1 MSQVLKVDVFP
12 ESPSRDIIYVKYRT
26 REVLFYTPLGFK
38 NFSASLPAPNK
49 LTLDTSITQLGKP
62 GPFEDITHYSDFS
75 FSAKHINVNSSELG
89 ISGVF
94 TEEEELY
101 NGHPSYSRTFDVY
114 PKQKAFIFWSGSKW
128 ALSFSKTSNE
138 SDYIAFSN
146 ENNNLFE
153 ALWFGLADLS
163 VSIAAQYY
171 VDIPDFYTEPD
182 LSWFGYYTFHQ
193 LGSVWIDKD
202 NKYEFRETPHGDT
215 FTYKKIAELDGSVSN
230 DENKFYILKT
240 FRVKDHCPNPNTLN
254 NNATINVGELGQEE
268 GLTYDLTSSFPP
280 GSEVTIPFCDGTIS
294 SAFNILKFNSNEDID
309 FSSANLPSLI
319 NSSEKVVLSSDPDI
333 LLSELD
339 FVTRQDLLPDGFLNF
354 NFISDSFSV
363 GEVVAEMTLDI
374 LDQSLFTS
382 TNQNF
387 IDIVLALGSQYKIN
401 SPVGPEFNQSLFSS
415 VWQNEN
421 SYALSIKNIDQNTY
435 AWEVNAVLNLSSGS
449 VADIIFRSI
458 DKLEN
463 PTEFQKDNFTPIGQY
478 EIFSINI
485 D

>member
-101 NGHPSYSRTFDVY
+101 NGHPSYSR
-114 PKQKAFIFWSGSKW
+114 
-128 ALSFSKTSNE
+128 
-138 SDYIAFSN
+138 
-146 ENNNLFE
+146 
-153 ALWFGLADLS
+153 
-163 VSIAAQYY
+163 
-171 VDIPDFYTEPD
+171 
-182 LSWFGYYTFHQ
+182 
-193 LGSVWIDKD
+193 
-202 NKYEFRETPHGDT
+202 
-215 FTYKKIAELDGSVSN
+215 
-230 DENKFYILKT
+230 
-240 FRVKDHCPNPNTLN
+240 
-254 NNATINVGELGQEE
+254 
-268 GLTYDLTSSFPP
+268 
-280 GSEVTIPFCDGTIS
+280 
-294 SAFNILKFNSNEDID
+294 
-309 FSSANLPSLI
+309 
-319 NSSEKVVLSSDPDI
+319 
-333 LLSELD
+333 
-339 FVTRQDLLPDGFLNF
+339 
-354 NFISDSFSV
+354 
-363 GEVVAEMTLDI
+363 TLDI

>member
-1 MSQVLKVDVFP
+1 
-12 ESPSRDIIYVKYRT
+12 
-26 REVLFYTPLGFK
+26 
-38 NFSASLPAPNK
+38 
-49 LTLDTSITQLGKP
+49 
-62 GPFEDITHYSDFS
+62 
-75 FSAKHINVNSSELG
+75 
-89 ISGVF
+89 
-94 TEEEELY
+94 
-101 NGHPSYSRTFDVY
+101 
-114 PKQKAFIFWSGSKW
+114 
-128 ALSFSKTSNE
+128 
-138 SDYIAFSN
+138 
-146 ENNNLFE
+146 
-153 ALWFGLADLS
+153 
-163 VSIAAQYY
+163 
-171 VDIPDFYTEPD
+171 
-182 LSWFGYYTFHQ
+182 
-193 LGSVWIDKD
+193 
-202 NKYEFRETPHGDT
+202 
-215 FTYKKIAELDGSVSN
+215 
-230 DENKFYILKT
+230 
-240 FRVKDHCPNPNTLN
+240 
-254 NNATINVGELGQEE
+254 
-268 GLTYDLTSSFPP
+268 
-280 GSEVTIPFCDGTIS
+280 
-294 SAFNILKFNSNEDID
+294 ILKFNSNEDID

-463 PTEFQKDNFTPIGQY
+463 PTEFQ
-478 EIFSINI
+478 
-485 D
+485 